1 MINNYILQSL
11 NLYKVTNIEEFENV
25 LRELVQEISLCALAR
40 KGLFNKVAFYGGTC
54 LRIFYKLGRFSEDLD
69 FNVLKED
76 TNFNWDDYIGSCKEA
91 IESFGLNATIHQKEG
106 YDNGEIRR
114 RVIKIRYYELAKE
127 YLGDVQMNKEQLLS
141 VKLEVSMKYTEGA
154 TYELKTLFSP
164 NFAGVLCYD
173 FSSLFAGKLC
183 ALLTRAWA
191 NRVKGRDFYDY
202 MFYLN
207 NKAKINTLYFKNKLE
222 SSLGEKIDE
231 ISLEYIKEMLRKKF
245 ESTDFESVKKDI
257 KPFVNDKYI
266 LDTITKETFI
276 NSLESLEY

>member
-11 NLYKVTNIEEFENV
+11 NINKVSNIEEFENV
-25 LRELVQEISLCALAR
+25 FRELIQEISLCALAR

-54 LRIFYKLGRFSEDLD
+54 LRIFYRLGRFSEDLD
-69 FNVLKED
+69 FNVIKE
-76 TNFNWDDYIGSCKEA
+76 NVEFNWDDYIGSCKDA
-91 IESFGLNATIHQKEG
+91 IESFGLTATIHKKEG

-114 RVIKIRYYELAKE
+114 RIIKVRYYELAKE
-127 YLGDVQMNKEQLLS
+127 YLGDVQMNKDQLLS
-141 VKLEVSMKYTEGA
+141 VKLEASMQYTKGA
-154 TYELKTLFSP
+154 SYEVKTLVSP
-164 NFAGVLCYD
+164 NFASVLCYD

-183 ALLTRAWA
+183 AVLTRGWVH
-191 NRVKGRDFYDY
+191 RVKGRDFYDY

-207 NKAKINTLYFKNKLE
+207 NKAKINTVYFKNKLE